1 MNLKEKAL
9 YAIEVLNEDKR
20 LMSEFKKEFP
30 NNTLGQLWDVAKA
43 NLLGEKHM
51 HKLVRIMPPF
61 FDINNNIFLY
71 GEDKDGLIQQ
81 YGGKIITHHDI
92 HLVELYN
99 ITEEMQTGESC
110 IFYTS
115 DVRHFKLA
123 AAKDAT
129 DAKIF
134 LNGFT
139 LTNKN

>member
-9 YAIEVLNEDKR
+9 YSMEVLNEDQR

-30 NNTLGQLWDVAKA
+30 NNTLGQLWDAAKA
-43 NLLGEKHM
+43 NLLVEEHM

-71 GEDKDGLIQQ
+71 GEDKGGLIQQ
-81 YGGKIITHHDI
+81 HGGKLITHRDI
-92 HLVELYN
+92 HLVELVELYN
-99 ITEEMQTGESC
+99 ITKEMQTGESY

-115 DVRHFKLA
+115 DVRYFKLA

-134 LNGFT
+134 LNG
-139 LTNKN
+139 L